1 MQPRRF
7 VWAALAIAVLGC
19 EQSKPGRIGV
29 ITAIT
34 GSQQAFGQAHERG
47 FDIALEEINAAGG
60 VLGKP
65 LEIVKYDDQSK
76 PDIAAQGVAKLVD
89 QDKVSALIGSYSSE
103 STKSIVPLVAR
114 RGVPLLMPT
123 ATADNVLEN
132 TEGWSFRLCSG
143 ATDYANAI
151 VGFFKDIGLPT
162 GIAII
167 YENTN
172 FGQANGAAMKK
183 AATAA
188 GIPIAA
194 DESYTAKSP
203 SYTAM
208 LQKVKEKN
216 PDAIYFASYLLDAT
230 ALMHQSRQVDL
241 NPRFY
246 TAAGTGF
253 STAEFPTEEK
263 GAGKDAEYTISVT
276 QWAPESKWPGS
287 KEFTEKFKARYGIIP
302 AYHAVQAYTALKVMA
317 EAVKKAGKWDGAAI
331 RDALKNIDLPETT
344 FGPVKFDAR
353 GQNQHQVLVTQI
365 QKGKYQIIHPKSEA
379 SADPI
384 IPTPPWSGR

>member
-1 MQPRRF
+1 MQLRRV
-7 VWAALAIAVLGC
+7 VWAAVAIGILGC
-19 EQSKPGRIGV
+19 EQAKPGRIGV

-123 ATADNVLEN
+123 ATADNVLDN

-151 VGFFKDIGLPT
+151 VAFFKDVGLPKS
-162 GIAII
+162 IAII

-188 GIPIAA
+188 GIPVVA

-230 ALMHQSRQVDL
+230 ALMHQARQVDL

-287 KEFTEKFKARYGIIP
+287 KEFTEKFKAKYGSIP

-317 EAVKKAGKWDGAAI
+317 EAVKKAGKWDSTAI
-331 RDALKNIDLPETT
+331 RDALRDINLPETT
-344 FGPVKFDAR
+344 FGPVRFDAR
-353 GQNQHQVLVTQI
+353 GQNQHQVLVTQV
-365 QKGKYQIIHPKSEA
+365 QKGQYQIVHPKTEA
-379 SADPI
+379 TADPVL
-384 IPTPPWSGR
+384 PTPKWSGR

>member
-1 MQPRRF
+1 MQLRRV
-7 VWAALAIAVLGC
+7 VWAAVAIGILGC
-19 EQSKPGRIGV
+19 EQAKPGRIGV

-123 ATADNVLEN
+123 ATADNVLDN

-151 VGFFKDIGLPT
+151 VAFFKDVGLPKSV
-162 GIAII
+162 AII

-188 GIPIAA
+188 GIPLVS

-230 ALMHQSRQVDL
+230 ALMHQARQVDL

-287 KEFTEKFKARYGIIP
+287 KEFTEKFKAKYGSIP

-331 RDALKNIDLPETT
+331 RDALKAIDMPDTT

-353 GQNQHQVLVTQI
+353 GQNQHRVLVTQV
-365 QKGKYQIIHPKSEA
+365 QKGQYQIVHPKAEA
-379 SADPI
+379 TADPI
-384 IPTPPWSGR
+384 LPTPKWSER